1 MSPSP
6 RTLPPYRGT
15 GSKNFVHEYEKR
27 RERVM
32 GVTRP
37 RLTSVGAT
45 QWLARTQH
53 KCGLRGRRR
62 GRSIGD
68 SE

>member
-1 MSPSP
+1 MSPIS

-15 GSKNFVHEYEKR
+15 GSKNFAHEYEKR

-32 GVTRP
+32 RVARR
-37 RLTSVGAT
+37 RLISVGAT
-45 QWLARTQH
+45 HRLARTQD

-62 GRSIGD
+62 GISIGD